1 MEQTV
6 SAEASSVMVEAV
18 LHKKSEAYAHVLTL
32 VTLCVEL
39 TSLRSY
45 TSVKGNKDTCDL
57 TLPLFQQIPML
68 EHSSDHFILERARV
82 Q

>member
-18 LHKKSEAYAHVLTL
+18 LHKESEASAHVLTL
-32 VTLCVEL
+32 VTLRVEL

-57 TLPLFQQIPML
+57 TLPLFQQIPNV
-68 EHSSDHFILERARV
+68 RT
-82 Q
+82 